1 MTTHDKY
8 DKDILKQL
16 TRIANALD
24 KIDRKMPNNNFNQ
37 KSDTDFG
44 IKLGVNVTNCKDC
57 RYYNDG
63 KEENIIR
70 QNENVEQGGLN
81 YE

>member
-1 MTTHDKY
+1 MSAHDK
-8 DKDILKQL
+8 DEKDILKQL

-24 KIDRKMPNNNFNQ
+24 KIDRKMPSNTFNQ
-37 KSDTDFG
+37 RSDTDFG
-44 IKLGVNVTNCKDC
+44 IKLGVNVTNGKDC
-57 RYYNDG
+57 RYYSDG

-70 QNENVEQGGLN
+70 QNENDEQGGLN

>member
-1 MTTHDKY
+1 MTEHDQYDKY
-8 DKDILKQL
+8 ILKQL
-16 TRIANALD
+16 TRIANVLD
-24 KIDRKMPNNNFNQ
+24 KIERKMPNNTFNQ
-37 KSDTDFG
+37 RSDTDFD

-57 RYYNDG
+57 QYYSDG